1 MKIKLIIAAI
11 IPLLFMSCDSIFD
24 KGDVEKEYDGPPV
37 VEFFPL
43 EQERSLADDV
53 AIVKVQL
60 IGEQRDAALPVN
72 FSVSGES
79 TAEAGVHYNLVS
91 ASPVTIQAGTSAV
104 DVVIELVAGSLA
116 DGEEVLLILNLEGG
130 EGVEASANLARANVY
145 IRG

>member
-1 MKIKLIIAAI
+1 MKIKLIIAVI
-11 IPLLFMSCDSIFD
+11 IPLLFMSCDIFD
-24 KGDVEKEYDGPPV
+24 KGDVEKVYDGPPV
-37 VEFFPL
+37 VEFIPL
-43 EQERSLADDV
+43 EQERSLADDE

-79 TAEAGVHYNLVS
+79 TAQAGVHYNLVS

-130 EGVEASANLARANVY
+130 DGVEASENLAKANVF